1 MKTTRAAFKNSILP
15 KSVEGGEE
23 IEVLVSP
30 IGTFPHPDGEQ
41 LCTREAFD
49 ALVEKWRADGEP
61 EILVDF
67 DHASETGGPTEAA
80 AWATALRSDEDGL
93 HATFRM
99 TDKGAEALSA
109 TRYRYLS
116 PAWYVDEEGH
126 PTELSTIALT
136 NRPNLPVPR
145 LLNMKEKE
153 INVEDA
159 HGHEHGDDGKFT
171 SKGGGGAGGKTVAEF
186 TGGNGPSGELLE
198 KTGKKFGFDPEDLDT
213 GRIAGA
219 AMALAKLRG
228 TSAETEVS
236 KLFDLAKKETKT
248 KSVTEFL
255 APIMRSEGFDYKT
268 ENSIPPKTISSR
280 QECGVTQ
287 QNNRTPDMD
296 KLKEVLGLAAEATDE
311 EVLAAVDALRAERD
325 QLRSEKE
332 QMEAAAKEAAL
343 DAEAEEFVEEKKE
356 FVADKE
362 ACKNAYKR
370 DPEGARALFNALAA
384 PKPAAPVDG
393 KPARVVDVNAAQKP
407 ADADLLANCKSGADE
422 IAWAIRNAKHAT
434 L

>member
-1 MKTTRAAFKNSILP
+1 MKTTRAAFKNSLLP
-15 KSVEGGEE
+15 KSVKGGEE

-30 IGTFPHPDGEQ
+30 LGTFPHPDGEQ

-67 DHASETGGPTEAA
+67 DHASETGGATEAA
-80 AWATALRSDEDGL
+80 AWATNLTSDKDGL

-145 LLNMKEKE
+145 LLNRKP
-153 INVEDA
+153 
-159 HGHEHGDDGKFT
+159 DGSSSCPPSVAT
-171 SKGGGGAGGKTVAEF
+171 QNAEAGEPHLPDPAGAGE
-186 TGGNGPSGELLE
+186 GNP
-198 KTGKKFGFDPEDLDT
+198 PEEGNT
-213 GRIAGA
+213 
-219 AMALAKLRG
+219 
-228 TSAETEVS
+228 TEPQ
-236 KLFDLAKKETKT
+236 K
-248 KSVTEFL
+248 
-255 APIMRSEGFDYKT
+255 
-268 ENSIPPKTISSR
+268 N
-280 QECGVTQ
+280 
-287 QNNRTPDMD
+287 DMD
-296 KLKEVLGLAAEATDE
+296 KLREMLGLAAEATDE

-343 DAEAEEFVEEKKE
+343 DAEADKFVTEQGDKI
-356 FVADKE
+356 ADRD

-370 DPEGARALFNALAA
+370 DPEGTRALFNAIRIPA
-384 PKPAAPVDG
+384 KPAEPADG

-407 ADADLLANCKSGADE
+407 ADADLLANCKNGKE
-422 IAWAIRNAKHAT
+422 RMAWALKHASDAA

>member
-30 IGTFPHPDGEQ
+30 LGTFPHPDGEQ

-67 DHASETGGPTEAA
+67 DHASETGGATEAA

-145 LLNMKEKE
+145 LLNRKPAEPAQNAE
-153 INVEDA
+153 
-159 HGHEHGDDGKFT
+159 
-171 SKGGGGAGGKTVAEF
+171 AGETITAPQEAEAE
-186 TGGNGPSGELLE
+186 NKPEEGE
-198 KTGKKFGFDPEDLDT
+198 T
-213 GRIAGA
+213 
-219 AMALAKLRG
+219 
-228 TSAETEVS
+228 TEPQ
-236 KLFDLAKKETKT
+236 K
-248 KSVTEFL
+248 
-255 APIMRSEGFDYKT
+255 
-268 ENSIPPKTISSR
+268 N
-280 QECGVTQ
+280 
-287 QNNRTPDMD
+287 DMD
-296 KLKEVLGLAAEATDE
+296 KIREMLGLAAEATDE

-343 DAEAEEFVEEKKE
+343 DAEAEEFVEGRKE
-356 FVADKE
+356 FVADRD

-370 DPEGARALFNALAA
+370 DPEGTRALFNALAA
-384 PKPAAPVDG
+384 PKPAPVDG

-407 ADADLLANCKSGADE
+407 ADADLLANCKSGAE
-422 IAWAIRNAKHAT
+422 RVAWALRHANG
-434 L
+434 

>member
-15 KSVEGGEE
+15 KSVKGGEE

-49 ALVEKWRADGEP
+49 ALVAKWREDGEP

-67 DHASETGGPTEAA
+67 DHASETGGATEAA

-145 LLNMKEKE
+145 LLNRKP
-153 INVEDA
+153 DA
-159 HGHEHGDDGKFT
+159 AEPAPAQNAEAGEAHLPEPANAGEGNPPEEGITTKNTDPGMEH
-171 SKGGGGAGGKTVAEF
+171 
-186 TGGNGPSGELLE
+186 
-198 KTGKKFGFDPEDLDT
+198 
-213 GRIAGA
+213 
-219 AMALAKLRG
+219 
-228 TSAETEVS
+228 
-236 KLFDLAKKETKT
+236 
-248 KSVTEFL
+248 
-255 APIMRSEGFDYKT
+255 
-268 ENSIPPKTISSR
+268 
-280 QECGVTQ
+280 
-287 QNNRTPDMD
+287 
-296 KLKEVLGLAAEATDE
+296 LKEMLGLAAEAADE
-311 EVLAAVDALRAERD
+311 EVYAAVEALRAERD
-325 QLRSEKE
+325 QLKAEKAE
-332 QMEAAAKEAAL
+332 AEAAAKEAAL
-343 DAEAEEFVEEKKE
+343 DAEAEAFVTEQGDKI
-356 FVADKE
+356 ADKD

-370 DPEGARALFNALAA
+370 DPEGTRALFNAIRIPA
-384 PKPAAPVDG
+384 KPAEPTDG

-407 ADADLLANCKSGADE
+407 ADADLLANCKSGAE
-422 IAWAIRNAKHAT
+422 RIAWAERH
-434 L
+434 LG

>member
-15 KSVEGGEE
+15 KSVKGGEE

-30 IGTFPHPDGEQ
+30 LGTFPHQDGEQ

-67 DHASETGGPTEAA
+67 DHASETGGATEAA

-145 LLNMKEKE
+145 LLNRKP
-153 INVEDA
+153 DA
-159 HGHEHGDDGKFT
+159 EPAPAQNAEAGEAHLPNPA
-171 SKGGGGAGGKTVAEF
+171 GAGE
-186 TGGNGPSGELLE
+186 GNP
-198 KTGKKFGFDPEDLDT
+198 PEEGNT
-213 GRIAGA
+213 
-219 AMALAKLRG
+219 
-228 TSAETEVS
+228 TEPQ
-236 KLFDLAKKETKT
+236 K
-248 KSVTEFL
+248 
-255 APIMRSEGFDYKT
+255 
-268 ENSIPPKTISSR
+268 N
-280 QECGVTQ
+280 
-287 QNNRTPDMD
+287 DMD
-296 KLKEVLGLAAEATDE
+296 KLREMLGLAAEATDE

-343 DAEAEEFVEEKKE
+343 DAEADKFVTEQGDKI
-356 FVADKE
+356 ADRD

-370 DPEGARALFNALAA
+370 DPEGTRALFNAIRI
-384 PKPAAPVDG
+384 PANPAEPVDG

-407 ADADLLANCKSGADE
+407 ADADLLANCKSGAERIALNTPIQGTAADLIKLAMIRVDAALRRDFPQAKLILQVHDELIVECPEE
-422 IAWAIRNAKHAT
+422 IAAQVAALVSREMEQVASLNVPLTAEAKWGKSWYDAK
-434 L
+434 

>member
-15 KSVEGGEE
+15 KSVKGGEE
-23 IEVLVSP
+23 IDVLVSP
-30 IGTFPHPDGEQ
+30 LGTFPHPDGEQ

-67 DHASETGGPTEAA
+67 DHASETGGATEAA

-145 LLNMKEKE
+145 LLNRKPAEE
-153 INVEDA
+153 PAPAQNAEA
-159 HGHEHGDDGKFT
+159 GDQHL
-171 SKGGGGAGGKTVAEF
+171 
-186 TGGNGPSGELLE
+186 P
-198 KTGKKFGFDPEDLDT
+198 DP
-213 GRIAGA
+213 A
-219 AMALAKLRG
+219 
-228 TSAETEVS
+228 SAEPDS
-236 KLFDLAKKETKT
+236 
-248 KSVTEFL
+248 
-255 APIMRSEGFDYKT
+255 
-268 ENSIPPKTISSR
+268 
-280 QECGVTQ
+280 
-287 QNNRTPDMD
+287 TPDEGQPENNEKIQMD
-296 KLKEVLGLAAEATDE
+296 KLREMLGLAAEATDE
-311 EVLAAVDALRAERD
+311 EVLAAVDALRSERD
-325 QLRSEKE
+325 ALRSEKE

-343 DAEAEEFVEEKKE
+343 DAEADK
-356 FVADKE
+356 FVAEQGDKIADRD

-370 DPEGARALFNALAA
+370 DPEGTRALFNAIRIPA
-384 PKPAAPVDG
+384 KPAEPVDG

-407 ADADLLANCKSGADE
+407 ADADLLANCKSGAE
-422 IAWAIRNAKHAT
+422 RIAWAERH
-434 L
+434 LG

>member
-15 KSVEGGEE
+15 KSVKGGEE

-49 ALVEKWRADGEP
+49 ALVANWEADGRP

-99 TDKGAEALSA
+99 TDRGAEALSA

-145 LLNMKEKE
+145 LLNRKPAEPAQNADEPIRVRIAARGEDTSTAPQVADAESTPEEGINEKEK
-153 INVEDA
+153 IN
-159 HGHEHGDDGKFT
+159 
-171 SKGGGGAGGKTVAEF
+171 
-186 TGGNGPSGELLE
+186 
-198 KTGKKFGFDPEDLDT
+198 
-213 GRIAGA
+213 
-219 AMALAKLRG
+219 
-228 TSAETEVS
+228 
-236 KLFDLAKKETKT
+236 
-248 KSVTEFL
+248 
-255 APIMRSEGFDYKT
+255 
-268 ENSIPPKTISSR
+268 
-280 QECGVTQ
+280 
-287 QNNRTPDMD
+287 MD
-296 KLKEVLGLAAEATDE
+296 KLREMLGLAAEATDE

-356 FVADKE
+356 FVADRD

-370 DPEGARALFNALAA
+370 DPAGTRALFNALAA
-384 PKPAAPVDG
+384 PKPAPVDG

-407 ADADLLANCKSGADE
+407 ADADLLANCKSGAE
-422 IAWAIRNAKHAT
+422 RIAWALRHANG
-434 L
+434 

>member
-1 MKTTRAAFKNSILP
+1 MKTTRAAFKNSLLP
-15 KSVEGGEE
+15 KSVKGGEE
-23 IEVLVSP
+23 IDVLVSP

-49 ALVEKWRADGEP
+49 ALVAKWEADGKP

-67 DHASETGGPTEAA
+67 DHASETGGATEAA

-145 LLNMKEKE
+145 LLNRKPDADPAPAQNAETGEPITAPQVADAESTPEEGINEKEK
-153 INVEDA
+153 IN
-159 HGHEHGDDGKFT
+159 
-171 SKGGGGAGGKTVAEF
+171 
-186 TGGNGPSGELLE
+186 
-198 KTGKKFGFDPEDLDT
+198 
-213 GRIAGA
+213 
-219 AMALAKLRG
+219 
-228 TSAETEVS
+228 
-236 KLFDLAKKETKT
+236 
-248 KSVTEFL
+248 
-255 APIMRSEGFDYKT
+255 
-268 ENSIPPKTISSR
+268 
-280 QECGVTQ
+280 
-287 QNNRTPDMD
+287 MD
-296 KLKEVLGLAAEATDE
+296 KLREMLGLAAEATDE

-325 QLRSEKE
+325 QLKSEKE

-356 FVADKE
+356 FVADRD

-370 DPEGARALFNALAA
+370 DPEGTRALFNALAA

-407 ADADLLANCKSGADE
+407 ADADILANCKTGAE
-422 IAWAIRNAKHAT
+422 RIAWAMRHANG
-434 L
+434 

>member
-15 KSVEGGEE
+15 KSVKGGEE
-23 IEVLVSP
+23 IDVLVSP
-30 IGTFPHPDGEQ
+30 LGTFPHPDGEQ

-49 ALVEKWRADGEP
+49 ALVAKWEEDGKP

-67 DHASETGGPTEAA
+67 DHASEMGGPTEAA
-80 AWATALRSDEDGL
+80 AWATNLTSDEDGL

-145 LLNMKEKE
+145 LLNRKPDAEPAPAQNAE
-153 INVEDA
+153 AGDA
-159 HGHEHGDDGKFT
+159 HLPDPA
-171 SKGGGGAGGKTVAEF
+171 GAGE
-186 TGGNGPSGELLE
+186 GNPPDEGN
-198 KTGKKFGFDPEDLDT
+198 T
-213 GRIAGA
+213 
-219 AMALAKLRG
+219 
-228 TSAETEVS
+228 TEPQ
-236 KLFDLAKKETKT
+236 K
-248 KSVTEFL
+248 
-255 APIMRSEGFDYKT
+255 
-268 ENSIPPKTISSR
+268 N
-280 QECGVTQ
+280 
-287 QNNRTPDMD
+287 DMD
-296 KLKEVLGLAAEATDE
+296 KLREILGLAAEATDE

-343 DAEAEEFVEEKKE
+343 DAEADKFVAEQGDKI
-356 FVADKE
+356 ADKE

-370 DPEGARALFNALAA
+370 DPEGTRALFNALAA

-407 ADADLLANCKSGADE
+407 ADADILANCKTGAE
-422 IAWAIRNAKHAT
+422 RLAWALRHAGK
-434 L
+434 

>member
-15 KSVEGGEE
+15 KSVKGGEE
-23 IEVLVSP
+23 IDVLVSP
-30 IGTFPHPDGEQ
+30 LGTFPHPDGEQ

-67 DHASETGGPTEAA
+67 DHASETGGATEAA

-145 LLNMKEKE
+145 LLNRKP
-153 INVEDA
+153 
-159 HGHEHGDDGKFT
+159 DGSSSCPPSVAT
-171 SKGGGGAGGKTVAEF
+171 QNAEAGEPHLPDPAGAGE
-186 TGGNGPSGELLE
+186 GNP
-198 KTGKKFGFDPEDLDT
+198 PEEGNT
-213 GRIAGA
+213 
-219 AMALAKLRG
+219 
-228 TSAETEVS
+228 TEPQ
-236 KLFDLAKKETKT
+236 K
-248 KSVTEFL
+248 
-255 APIMRSEGFDYKT
+255 
-268 ENSIPPKTISSR
+268 N
-280 QECGVTQ
+280 
-287 QNNRTPDMD
+287 DMD
-296 KLKEVLGLAAEATDE
+296 KLREMLGLAAEATDE

-343 DAEAEEFVEEKKE
+343 DAEADK
-356 FVADKE
+356 FVAEQGDKIADRD
-362 ACKNAYKR
+362 ACKNAFKR
-370 DPEGARALFNALAA
+370 DPEGTRALFNAIRIPAKAA
-384 PKPAAPVDG
+384 EPADG

-407 ADADLLANCKSGADE
+407 ADADLLANCKNGKE
-422 IAWAIRNAKHAT
+422 RMAWALKHASDAA

>member
-1 MKTTRAAFKNSILP
+1 MKTTRAAFNNSILP
-15 KSVEGGEE
+15 KSVKGGEE
-23 IEVLVSP
+23 IDVLVSP
-30 IGTFPHPDGEQ
+30 LGTFPHPDGEQ

-80 AWATALRSDEDGL
+80 AWATDLRSDEEGL

-145 LLNMKEKE
+145 LLNRKP
-153 INVEDA
+153 
-159 HGHEHGDDGKFT
+159 DGSSSCPPSVAT
-171 SKGGGGAGGKTVAEF
+171 QNAEAGEPHLPDPAGAGE
-186 TGGNGPSGELLE
+186 GNP
-198 KTGKKFGFDPEDLDT
+198 PEEGNT
-213 GRIAGA
+213 
-219 AMALAKLRG
+219 
-228 TSAETEVS
+228 TEPQ
-236 KLFDLAKKETKT
+236 K
-248 KSVTEFL
+248 
-255 APIMRSEGFDYKT
+255 
-268 ENSIPPKTISSR
+268 N
-280 QECGVTQ
+280 
-287 QNNRTPDMD
+287 DMD
-296 KLKEVLGLAAEATDE
+296 KLREMLGLAAEATDE

-343 DAEAEEFVEEKKE
+343 DAEADK
-356 FVADKE
+356 FVAEQGDKIADRD

-370 DPEGARALFNALAA
+370 DPEGTRALFNAIRIPA
-384 PKPAAPVDG
+384 KPAEPADG
-393 KPARVVDVNAAQKP
+393 KPSRVVDVNAAQNP
-407 ADADLLANCKSGADE
+407 ADADLLANCKSGKE
-422 IAWAIRNAKHAT
+422 RMAWALKHAADAS